1 MILLR
6 PSPAITL
13 AEDAPAVR
21 SISTDGISEAERCEF
36 DHATAAPI
44 FGSLEIKFLSDQ
56 ALNGSFQLT
65 TSTRFAN
72 VSRIGARK
80 WSAPFVK
87 SCLAIF
93 SHTNLM
99 KRLTKPAMGATH
111 ASIPSV

>member
-1 MILLR
+1 M
-6 PSPAITL
+6 
-13 AEDAPAVR
+13 R

-72 VSRIGARK
+72 VSELVHGNGPRRSSELFAILAHKSNETLDKARHGRYTCIDSK
-80 WSAPFVK
+80 CLKSA
-87 SCLAIF
+87 
-93 SHTNLM
+93 
-99 KRLTKPAMGATH
+99 
-111 ASIPSV
+111 

>member
-1 MILLR
+1 MILLC

-13 AEDAPAVR
+13 AEDAPSVR
-21 SISTDGISEAERCEF
+21 SISADDISEAQRCEF

-56 ALNGSFQLT
+56 ALNGSLQLT
-65 TSTRFAN
+65 NSTRFAN

-87 SCLAIF
+87 SCLAIS
-93 SHTNLM
+93 SHTCLM
-99 KRLTKPAMGATH
+99 KLLTKPAMGVTH
-111 ASIPSV
+111 ASLLGV